1 MTSINEKMF
10 EIPKE
15 CRLTGTAMG
24 TAVVYIRT
32 ESETDPM
39 RDLRQ
44 QAKKCFDF
52 CAKNMLAVL
61 KVFAEQCTITES
73 GRVLSDA
80 QLFCSENRVT
90 YLVVDMLS
98 RVAMGVS
105 DIERVEETMIDSG
118 TSLLAV
124 KLPGEAAN
132 ELSLYGS
139 LSNAFRKRDKSHASE
154 RTKLGMHRATERG
167 KICHRLPAGIKV
179 KKQKTI
185 LEYDPTKSPLIRMGF
200 FMLYSQMFSIADI
213 AKMLGKKGLV
223 NEKTGKPYT
232 ARTMKRILSNPI
244 YAGEMPG
251 PDRYFYKP
259 EGLEPLVE
267 KVIFDKVQIILKDT
281 KNNPLKTRQLPPS
294 WPSGEE
300 WLSSMLGE

>member
-1 MTSINEKMF
+1 MIVRDDKMF
-10 EIPKE
+10 EIPKK
-15 CRLTGTAMG
+15 CRLTGTAKG

-32 ESETDPM
+32 NSETEPI

-44 QAKKCFDF
+44 QAKTCFDF

-61 KVFAEQCTITES
+61 KVFAEQCSIAER
-73 GRVLSDA
+73 GKELIAA
-80 QLFCSENRVT
+80 QSLCSEYEVT

-98 RVAMGVS
+98 RVATGVT
-105 DIERVEETMIDSG
+105 DIERVENSMFGRG
-118 TSLLAV
+118 TSLLAA
-124 KLPGEAAN
+124 KLPGDGAN

-139 LSNAFRKRDKSHASE
+139 LSDAFRKRDKSYASE

-185 LEYDPTKSPLIRMGF
+185 LQYDPVKAPLIKMGF
-200 FMLYSQMFSIADI
+200 LMLFSQMFSIADI

-223 NEKTGKPYT
+223 NEKTGKSYALKT
-232 ARTMKRILSNPI
+232 IKMMFSNPL
-244 YAGEMPG
+244 
-251 PDRYFYKP
+251 YKGCTRGADGYYYKL

-267 KVIFDKVQIILKDT
+267 EKIFDEVQKILKDT
-281 KNNPLKTRQLPPS
+281 KSNPLKTRDLQPFWS
-294 WPSGEE
+294 SGDE